1 MLHPALRGIESD
13 LFIHFMG
20 MAHPIPIAGDTGC
33 AFSRVPCCRG
43 ILRKAA
49 AFDVCVSSA

>member
-1 MLHPALRGIESD
+1 MLHPVLRRTESD

-49 AFDVCVSSA
+49 AFDVGVSSA